1 MVPIMAS
8 MPDKQLTAIPRQP
21 RDLYEKG
28 NQALLRGNLD
38 YAITLFAQA
47 LQSEPGFLA
56 CRQGLREAQ
65 MKKSG
70 AAASNTGFFR
80 KVLGGTSAQ
89 PQIMKAQLALRK
101 DPAEAMQIAEEVL
114 TKDPLNNQAHKI
126 IAEGALALD
135 FPFAAILSLELVH
148 KHSPGDRE
156 VGMNLAAAHAK
167 VGQTDRAEA
176 IYKALLQESPHDA
189 ELGMALKNLAARTT
203 MSEGG
208 YDSLADG
215 KGSYRDIIKD
225 KGEAASLEQANRVVK
240 TGDVAESLI
249 EEYEQRLANE
259 PANLKLLRNLAELHV
274 QKKDFDKGIAYYERI
289 RAGESGGDA
298 TLEKA
303 ITDTILKKLDHQKSQ
318 LDPNAPDYPEQ
329 VAALE
334 KQRQDFQVEE
344 CKKRVDRYPTD
355 LAIRFELGELYFKA
369 GRIGEAIA
377 EFQKAQSNP
386 AKRISAMSYLGQCF
400 ARRNMNDLA
409 ARKLQDAIKEKV
421 GFDDEKKDLIYALG
435 SVFEKM
441 GKAEEAM
448 DQFKLIYEVDIAY
461 KDVEAKVNAYYAA
474 QAG

>member
-1 MVPIMAS
+1 MVLMMAV
-8 MPDKQLTAIPRQP
+8 MPDKQLTEISRAL
-21 RDLYEKG
+21 RDFYEKG

-38 YAITLFAQA
+38 YALTIFAQV

-56 CRQGLREAQ
+56 CRQGLRAAQ

-101 DPAEAMQIAEEVL
+101 EPAEALQIAEEVL
-114 TKDPLNNQAHKI
+114 NKDPLNNQAHKL
-126 IAEGALALD
+126 IAEAALALD
-135 FPFAAILSLELVH
+135 FPYAAILSLELVH
-148 KHSPGDRE
+148 KNSPDDRN
-156 VGMNLAAAHAK
+156 VGMQLATAHAQ

-176 IYKALLQESPHDA
+176 IYKALLREAPNDA
-189 ELGMALKNLAARTT
+189 ELAMALKNLSARTT

-215 KGSYRDIIKD
+215 KGSYRDIIKNKD
-225 KGEAASLEQANRVVK
+225 EATSLEQANRVVK
-240 TGDVAESLI
+240 TGDVADNLI
-249 EEYEQRLANE
+249 EEYEQRLVNE
-259 PANLKLLRNLAELHV
+259 PANLKVLRNLAELHV
-274 QKKDFDKGIAYYERI
+274 QKKEFDKGIAYYERI
-289 RAGESGGDA
+289 RASESGGDA

-318 LDPNAPDYPEQ
+318 LDPNAPDYPDQ
-329 VAALE
+329 VAALD
-334 KQRQDFQVEE
+334 KQKQDFQIEE

-355 LAIRFELGELYFKA
+355 LGMRFEMGELYFKA

-377 EFQKAQSNP
+377 EFQKSQSNP
-386 AKRISAMSYLGQCF
+386 AKRISSMSFLGQCF

-435 SVFEKM
+435 CVLEKM
-441 GKAEEAM
+441 NKAEEAM

-474 QAG
+474 QGG